1 MAIDSTASVID
12 RGSFSVTSLS
22 PSSPHPLS
30 LAPSLPSTRSFPLP
44 PSAPPLLLTLPPLP
58 DHLQACSPGIES
70 HKYPANAESLGR
82 VGQPPIHQNSD
93 LVDPPLQAEGG
104 GGGGAGEMWRGQ
116 NIPVPTTPYSAK
128 RRPQIPPS
136 SLGSCLET
144 DSKSAIPRDITTTS
158 EAAKKLLTRIGPP
171 AHLIMSMAGIPY
183 LRYSPH
189 LLRAA
194 AAEKPPHVAVAS
206 PAFCR
211 V

>member
-104 GGGGAGEMWRGQ
+104 GGGRGRGDVARTKYTSAYYPLLGQ
-116 NIPVPTTPYSAK
+116 KTPSDSPV
-128 RRPQIPPS
+128 
-136 SLGSCLET
+136 
-144 DSKSAIPRDITTTS
+144 ITR
-158 EAAKKLLTRIGPP
+158 KLLRN
-171 AHLIMSMAGIPY
+171 
-183 LRYSPH
+183 
-189 LLRAA
+189 
-194 AAEKPPHVAVAS
+194 
-206 PAFCR
+206 
-211 V
+211 